1 MPRFYFNYRNRNQAT
16 QEVDLVK
23 DDEGI
28 ELPGLEAARTAAL
41 ASARELV
48 AENVKSACSHPM
60 EALFITDESG
70 RELLT
75 IPAKEVL
82 PQTLR

>member
-1 MPRFYFNYRNRNQAT
+1 MPKFYFNYRNRNQAT
-16 QEVDLVK
+16 QEVDLVQ

-28 ELPGLEAARTAAL
+28 ELPGLEAARVAAL
-41 ASARELV
+41 ASAREIV
-48 AENVKSACSHPM
+48 AANVKSVSSHPM
-60 EALFITDESG
+60 EAVFITDENGS
-70 RELLT
+70 ELFT